1 MEGVSNNLLKHMEKE
16 NNKKVSKNIKK
27 NKKENKKIVLNEK
40 TLQEIKDTQQVLDMY
55 IEDIDES
62 LNMIGK
68 VGKNIR
74 AIIPRDEASSVVGD
88 DGLVEERFILN
99 KKGKVIPVC
108 IKEILKDEN
117 GFELIMSKK
126 ILELKVRRWMYKY
139 LKPGM
144 KLKGVVAG
152 LKDYAAFVDVGGG
165 VTGILKLHDMSDS
178 MLNSASDMFKVGQR
192 IDVIVKKYD
201 RDTGRIELSYKELLG
216 TFEDNIKK
224 FKEGDIVEGIVRNS
238 IKTGVFVEIAPNILG
253 IADHVNGIEYDQ
265 KVLVSIKRINLER
278 KKVKLIII
286 G

>member
-1 MEGVSNNLLKHMEKE
+1 MEGVSNNLLKRMEKE
-16 NNKKVSKNIKK
+16 KNNRKLKNIKK

-40 TLQEIKDTQQVLDMY
+40 TLQEIKDSQQVLDMY
-55 IEDIDES
+55 IENIDES

-68 VGKNIR
+68 VGKDIK

-88 DGLVEERFILN
+88 DGLVEEKFILN

-108 IKEILKDEN
+108 IKEILKNED
-117 GFELIMSKK
+117 GFELIMSKR

-139 LKPGM
+139 LKTGM
-144 KLKGVVAG
+144 KLKGVVVG

-178 MLNSASDMFKVGQR
+178 MLNNASDMFKVGQR
-192 IDVIVKKYD
+192 IDVVVKKYD

-238 IKTGVFVEIAPNILG
+238 IKTGVFVEIAPNVLG
-253 IADHVNGIEYDQ
+253 IADHVNGIEYGQ
-265 KVLVSIKRINLER
+265 KVLVSIRRINLER